1 MIVGKYVINI
11 TNIPWT
17 VGRHELWLY
26 FSQFGCV
33 TNTFVAFDK
42 LTGLHQGYGDVTFL
56 KKKCMNAALECK
68 HSLEGKDLV
77 VHKKENK
84 ID

>member
-1 MIVGKYVINI
+1 MVVGKHVITV

-26 FSQFGCV
+26 FSKFGCV

-56 KKKCMNAALECK
+56 KKECMNAALESK
-68 HSLEGKDLV
+68 HPLEGKDLV
-77 VHKKENK
+77 LCKRESK

>member
-1 MIVGKYVINI
+1 MSAGKYVINI

-33 TNTFVAFDK
+33 RNTFVAFDK

-77 VHKKENK
+77 VYKKENK